1 MVPLMM
7 LTLAVVVASQI
18 DAVRADL
25 ASLLRVIPLYVAFL
39 VLMSPLGILIGRCFK
54 QDVPTIRAT
63 VFSGATR
70 NSLVVLPLA
79 LALPQALALTPVVVV
94 TQTLIELLGM
104 VLYVRLIPHLIWD
117 SAKTSSIS

>member
-1 MVPLMM
+1 GSFGPVDHHAARAAALTQYLAARWTGARKMSKGTQAAMVPLMM

-70 NSLVVLPLA
+70 NSLVVLPL
-79 LALPQALALTPVVVV
+79 
-94 TQTLIELLGM
+94 
-104 VLYVRLIPHLIWD
+104 
-117 SAKTSSIS
+117 